1 MTTNLNHLPLF
12 NSLTKT
18 VSYINSTPVL
28 HANVEVL
35 ADLVAHHKY
44 NGHPDEECKYDSAMR
59 GDLEAYYYTCQDI
72 QERVENLRDLI
83 LETPLLDDRLTAAC
97 REYNVL
103 LNRYGY

>member
-1 MTTNLNHLPLF
+1 MITNPKYYTLF
-12 NSLTKT
+12 NSLKNA
-18 VSYINSTPVL
+18 VNYINSTPVL
-28 HANVEVL
+28 HANVDVL
-35 ADLVAHHKY
+35 ANLVAHHEY
-44 NGHPDEECKYDSAMR
+44 DGHPDEECKYDSAMR
-59 GDLEAYYYTCQDI
+59 GDLEAYYFTCLDI